1 MKITFRKIR
10 DGMADK
16 VYVDGRFVGV
26 VEVHSWPKTWKMK
39 PNFHYNSKKY
49 TGRVRKLYESVY
61 KAGKALANL
70 YDDTFNDIDGEEI
83 TDEYDM
89 SELFK
94 ALGGN
99 P

>member
-1 MKITFRKIR
+1 MKLTFRKIR

-16 VYVDGRFVGV
+16 IYVDGKYVGV

-39 PNFHYNSKKY
+39 PNFHYNSKKC
-49 TGRVRKLYESVY
+49 TGKVRKLYESVY

-70 YDDTFNDIDGEEI
+70 YDDALNSVIDEEM

-89 SELFK
+89 RELFK
-94 ALGGN
+94 ALGGG